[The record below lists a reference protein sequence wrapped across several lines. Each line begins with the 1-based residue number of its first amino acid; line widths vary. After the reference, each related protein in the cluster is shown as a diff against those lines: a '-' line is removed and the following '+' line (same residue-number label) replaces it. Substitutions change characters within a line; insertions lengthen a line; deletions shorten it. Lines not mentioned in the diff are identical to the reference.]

1 METALIIG
9 VGLVVLFVLFKIFKA
24 FLKWAVILVLLFLVI
39 SYFTNPDES
48 VHRKNLDD
56 QAKNLSLRKI
66 RQRLVDIDDYKFFSL
81 TKVTVDGEKKIV
93 GIGAFG
99 KVWYFDDL
107 KEKLKN
113 K

>member
-1 METALIIG
+1 METALIIAA
-9 VGLVVLFVLFKIFKA
+9 GLVLLFVLFKIFKA
-24 FLKWAVILVLLFLVI
+24 FLKWGIILVLFFLVI
-39 SYFTNPDES
+39 SYFTNPNES
-48 VHRKNLDD
+48 THRKKLEDKTKD
-56 QAKNLSLRKI
+56 LSLRKI
-66 RQRLVDIDDYKFFSL
+66 RQKLVDIDDYKFFSL
-81 TKVTVDGEKKIV
+81 TKVTVDGEEKIV

>member
-1 METALIIG
+1 METALIIA

-24 FLKWAVILVLLFLVI
+24 FLKWGIILILLFLVI

-48 VHRKNLDD
+48 VHRENLEVKTKD
-56 QAKNLSLRKI
+56 LSLRKI
-66 RQRLVDIDDYKFFSL
+66 RQKLVNIDDYKFFSL
-81 TKVTVDGEKKIV
+81 TKVTVDGEEKIV

-107 KEKLKN
+107 KEKLTN